1 MSLVLTDV
9 QHELVQMVRKF
20 VRTEVVP
27 LEHELDPDASRID
40 PAIRDRLRDRVRQMG
55 LYNLEMDEAHGG
67 PGLDYVTRSLIAIE
81 TSQHRAG
88 LYTPCY
94 EAFGPMPLA
103 ALTDGTED
111 QKDRYLWPTL
121 RGERMGCFALTEPSG
136 GSDPR
141 RAIKTWARR
150 DGDDWIINGSKMWIS
165 LGADADYAM
174 VFARTAAEGDV
185 PDGITCFIVDT
196 DTPGFEVRRVIPTI
210 RTGHEATEL
219 QFDDVRVP
227 DANVLGQVGRGF
239 ALANKKLTA
248 NRIPYSAGC
257 IGVAVRA
264 QELAIEYSKM
274 RSVFGKTLAEHQGI
288 EWMLVDNETDI
299 RTATLLVLEAAARA
313 DHGLPFRTHAAM
325 AKIAA
330 TEAAA
335 RVVDRSMQ
343 IHGGMGM
350 AKEMPLERW
359 YRELRIRRVGEGP
372 NEVQKMII
380 GRELLGRPYE
390 FFLTAM
396 S

>member
-1 MSLVLTDV
+1 MSLILTDE
-9 QHELVQMVRKF
+9 QLALVQMVRKF

-27 LEHELDPDASRID
+27 LEYELDPDASRI
-40 PAIRDRLRDRVRQMG
+40 PPEAREKLRARVRQMG
-55 LYNLEMDEAHGG
+55 LYNIELDEEYGG
-67 PGLDYVTRSLIAIE
+67 PGLDVFTRSLIAIE

-94 EAFGPMPLA
+94 EAFGPMPLV
-103 ALTDGTED
+103 ALTNATED
-111 QKDRYLWPTL
+111 QKERYLWPTL
-121 RGERMGCFALTEPSG
+121 NGDKIGCFALTEPSG

-141 RAIKTWARR
+141 RSIRTSARR

-174 VFARTAAEGDV
+174 VFARTEADGDCAA
-185 PDGITCFIVDT
+185 GITCFIVDT
-196 DTPGFEVRRVIPTI
+196 DSPGFEVRRVIPTI

-227 DANVLGQVGRGF
+227 GNNVLGEVGRGF
-239 ALANKKLTA
+239 ALANKKLTI

-264 QELAIEYSKM
+264 QELALEYAKV
-274 RSVFGKTLAEHQGI
+274 RSVFGKTLVEHQGI
-288 EWMLVDNETDI
+288 EWMLIDNETDI
-299 RTATLLVLEAAARA
+299 RTATLLVLQAASRA
-313 DHGLPFRTHAAM
+313 DADLPFRADAAM
-325 AKIAA
+325 AKVVA

-343 IHGGMGM
+343 IHGAMGM
-350 AKEMPLERW
+350 AKELPLERW
-359 YRELRIRRVGEGP
+359 YRELRIRRIGEGP
-372 NEVQKMII
+372 NEVQKMLV
-380 GRELLGRPYE
+380 GRDLLEKPYE
-390 FFLTAM
+390 FFLTAT